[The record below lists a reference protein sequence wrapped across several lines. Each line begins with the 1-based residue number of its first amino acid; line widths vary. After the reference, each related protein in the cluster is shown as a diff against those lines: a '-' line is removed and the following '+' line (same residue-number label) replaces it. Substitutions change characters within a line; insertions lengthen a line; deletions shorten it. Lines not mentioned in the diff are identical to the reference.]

1 MEPMLMMKTAAI
13 VLTVSAVG
21 GATMAIMRF
30 SGKPQPP
37 AWLAMLHGFLSGA
50 AVTLLLYAFFT
61 TGLPGL
67 ASIALAL
74 FVVAACGGVVLISI
88 STGGRSRFRS
98 GSSSCMRLS
107 RSSATCACWRRS
119 SHHGHSQHD

>member
-74 FVVAACGGVVLISI
+74 FAVAACGGVVLNLNFHLRAIPLPKWLVLVHA
-88 STGGRSRFRS
+88 GVAVVGYLCLLAAVF
-98 GSSSCMRLS
+98 
-107 RSSATCACWRRS
+107 A
-119 SHHGHSQHD
+119 SQP